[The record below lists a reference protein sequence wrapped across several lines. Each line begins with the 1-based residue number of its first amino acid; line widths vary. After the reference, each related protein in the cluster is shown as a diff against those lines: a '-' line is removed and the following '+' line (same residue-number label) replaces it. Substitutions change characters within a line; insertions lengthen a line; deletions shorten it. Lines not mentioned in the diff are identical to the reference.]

1 MSPEF
6 VIQVAREAM
15 LTSLIV
21 AGAPMGIALLVGLLV
36 SIFQAVTQISEVTLV
51 FIPKILAV
59 FISLVVFGPFMLDAL
74 MKFTLNIFRSLPDFV
89 K

>member
-59 FISLVVFGPFMLDAL
+59 FISLVIFGPFMLDSL

>member
-59 FISLVVFGPFMLDAL
+59 FISLVVFGPFMLDSL